1 VSDTGPLARSP
12 IPVAEPAG
20 HAHGWHVSARRS
32 SAGLRLADHTASA
45 KVVVRAHPRGVMAER
60 VGVGVGRA
68 ARTGGRHLICG
79 YAPGEWLAIATLD
92 RRAALWAHLEALAG
106 GAEDLRGAWFDET
119 HGGPKARK
127 LASLVD
133 VTHGRV
139 LLRLTGAHAAD
150 ALSRICGVDLH
161 DDVTPGGAALRTS
174 VAALVT
180 EIVRDDVRGERSY
193 LLGCEWSSGEY
204 LWDSV
209 MRAGA
214 EFGIDADGARDL

>member
-1 VSDTGPLARSP
+1 MSDTGPLARSP

-32 SAGLRLADHTASA
+32 RAGLRLADHTASA
-45 KVVVRAHPRGVMAER
+45 KLVVRAHPRGVVAER
-60 VGVGVGRA
+60 AGVGIGRA
-68 ARTGGRHLICG
+68 VRTGERHLLCG

-92 RRAALWAHLEALAG
+92 RRAALWAHVEALTG
-106 GAEDLRGAWFDET
+106 GVEDLV
-119 HGGPKARK
+119 
-127 LASLVD
+127 SLVD

-150 ALSRICGVDLH
+150 ALSMICGVDLH
-161 DDVTPGGAALRTS
+161 DDVTPDGAALRTS

-180 EIVRDDVRGERSY
+180 EIVRDDVGGERSY

-209 MRAGA
+209 MRAGF
-214 EFGIDADGARDL
+214 EFGIDADGPGDL